1 MPEGNRAAEI
11 VYRPIGTVHTPF
23 KSADGMPVQASRSD
37 NAPGTVVLDE
47 VYTEGLA
54 DLEGFSHVILV
65 CHLHLARPWR
75 LRVTP
80 YLDDV
85 SHGLFATRAP
95 ARPNPIGISVVA
107 LERIEGA
114 TLHVRGVDLIDGTPL
129 LDIKPWV
136 GEFDEPAQ
144 ARFGWLE
151 AARKRKRESD
161 DRFCASGDEP

>member
-1 MPEGNRAAEI
+1 VAI
-11 VYRPIGTVHTPF
+11 VYQPIGTVHTPYQ
-23 KSADGMPVQASRSD
+23 SPDGMPVQASRSD

-47 VYTEGLA
+47 AYVEGLA

-65 CHLHLARPWR
+65 CHLHLARPYR

-85 SHGLFATRAP
+85 PHGLFATRAP

-107 LERIEGA
+107 LERIDGS

-136 GEFDEPAQ
+136 GEFDEPEQ
-144 ARFGWLE
+144 VRLGWLE
-151 AARKRKRESD
+151 AARERKRESD
-161 DRFCASGDEP
+161 DRFCTTGDEP